1 MRRISCS
8 FGFFAAAALMLYY
21 GEDALAFFAAAAVH
35 ELGHLAALAIAGES
49 KISVRFSAMGI
60 TISRKD
66 SVLGSRCSETAIL
79 LAGPLA
85 GAVSAAA
92 LRGYSERFFAA
103 GMILSLANLLLLRGT
118 DGGSVA
124 DIFCK
129 GGRKR
134 FDAAAALSV
143 SAAFFG
149 GAVFCG
155 RNGIN
160 IGWAA
165 AAAILLLVRHLLSEE

>member
-1 MRRISCS
+1 
-8 FGFFAAAALMLYY
+8 MLYY

-35 ELGHLAALAIAGES
+35 ELGHLAALAMVGES

-60 TISRKD
+60 KIFREESFT
-66 SVLGSRCSETAIL
+66 GSRRSETAIL

-85 GAVSAAA
+85 GAVSAVA
-92 LRGYSERFFAA
+92 LKGYSERLFTA

-143 SAAFFG
+143 LAAFLG

-165 AAAILLLVRHLLSEE
+165 AAAILLLGRHLLSEE